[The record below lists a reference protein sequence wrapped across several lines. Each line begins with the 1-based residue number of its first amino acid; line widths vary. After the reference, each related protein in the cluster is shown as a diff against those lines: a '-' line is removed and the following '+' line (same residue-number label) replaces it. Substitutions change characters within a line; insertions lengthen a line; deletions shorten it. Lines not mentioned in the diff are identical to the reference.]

1 MAPTSHC
8 AELCVTLVGMGI
20 RFTASADKHRIPHGD
35 AMYAIEHS
43 AVRAKL
49 PGRDGHPGPV
59 ILVIGHP
66 HGQTDRYLEVMYVID
81 PPRGLTIFHVMEL
94 TDKYR
99 HLLTGRNHA

>member
-1 MAPTSHC
+1 
-8 AELCVTLVGMGI
+8 MGI
-20 RFTASADKHRIPHGD
+20 KFTASAEKHHIPHGD

-43 AVRAKL
+43 VARVKI

-59 ILVIGHP
+59 ILIIGHP

-81 PPRGLTIFHVMEL
+81 PPRGLSIFHVMDL

-99 HLLTGRNHA
+99 HLLPERNQA